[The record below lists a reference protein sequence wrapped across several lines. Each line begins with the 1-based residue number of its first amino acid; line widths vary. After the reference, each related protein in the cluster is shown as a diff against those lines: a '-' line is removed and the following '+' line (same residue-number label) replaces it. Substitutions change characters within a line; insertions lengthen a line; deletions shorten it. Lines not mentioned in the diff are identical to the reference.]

1 VSLIFFLQEL
11 TAGFG
16 EQPHHPGLPLGL
28 KDGLVGPNNDLFY
41 APKRIGHI
49 FRTSLSLDAKDH
61 NGGRELCPAYR
72 GPLFIHVDEIMV
84 KQDVVHLVDCANLPC
99 REGRECQILA

>member
-1 VSLIFFLQEL
+1 MSLIFFLQEL

-41 APKRIGHI
+41 APKRIGYS
-49 FRTSLSLDAKDH
+49 FNARLSLDAKNH
-61 NGGRELCPAYR
+61 NGGRLLCIAYR
-72 GPLFIHVDEIMV
+72 GPLFIQVDEMMV
-84 KQDVVHLVDCANLPC
+84 DHEVVHLVDCANLPC
-99 REGRECQILA
+99 REGREGQILA